1 MSKRLNHPRDIIF
14 GTKYYA
20 PVNQLHGLRIVTP
33 VAACPRNSQN
43 VLLEDGSSI
52 AASSLQVRTSR
63 GVTGI
68 SVSRWHPLVP
78 HFASVAEKIR
88 ALGIALE
95 LID

>member
-1 MSKRLNHPRDIIF
+1 MSKRLPPRDIVF

-20 PVNQLHGLRIVTP
+20 PNGNGLRIVTV
-33 VAACPRNSQN
+33 VAVCPCNPLN

-52 AASSLQVRTSR
+52 PVSSLQVRTTK

-78 HFASVAEKIR
+78 HIASIAPKIR
-88 ALGIALE
+88 ASGISLE